1 MPADCSTRLTA
12 AHRRWTYAI
21 FASLAGSGAL
31 WLVAR
36 YVLQAPDDAPNPLA
50 VWLMRIHGAI
60 AMLAL
65 MLIGTL
71 VTAHV
76 LPALRR
82 RCNRWT
88 GASLIA
94 AVVVLTLT
102 GYALFY
108 AGNEWARSLASI
120 THWVIGL
127 VAVPALALHIWIGR
141 RARR

>member
-12 AHRRWTYAI
+12 THRRWTYAT
-21 FASLAGSGAL
+21 FAALAGSGAL
-31 WLVAR
+31 WLVVQ
-36 YVLQAPDDAPNPLA
+36 YLLQTPDDAPNPLA
-50 VWLMRIHGAI
+50 VWLMRIHGAV

-65 MLIGTL
+65 IFIGTL

-88 GASLIA
+88 GVAMIA
-94 AVVVLTLT
+94 TVVVLTLS
-102 GYALFY
+102 GYALYY
-108 AGNEWARSLASI
+108 AGSDWTRSLASI

-127 VAVPALALHIWIGR
+127 LAVPGLVLHIRHGR
-141 RARR
+141 RAHR